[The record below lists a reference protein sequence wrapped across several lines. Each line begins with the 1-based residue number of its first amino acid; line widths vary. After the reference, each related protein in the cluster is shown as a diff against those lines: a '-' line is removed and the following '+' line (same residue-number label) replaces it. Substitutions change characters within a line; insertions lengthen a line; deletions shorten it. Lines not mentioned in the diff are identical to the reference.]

1 MASDIL
7 RLNWA
12 VRFVHLPELS
22 TGQAG
27 KPYVR
32 EQALG
37 GSDEGL
43 SPLDIASAVATGC
56 PLGVGCIWCG
66 WNVRNPEL
74 A

>member
-1 MASDIL
+1 MASEIL

-12 VRFVHLPELS
+12 VCFVYLPELS
-22 TGQAG
+22 PGQAG

-43 SPLDIASAVATGC
+43 SLLNIASAVATGC
-56 PLGVGCIWCG
+56 PLGVGYILYS
-66 WNVRNPEL
+66 WNSRNLVL